1 METGGERLK
10 TFEELKC
17 WQAAR
22 ELRVFIGKEIVGRL
36 PGAEKFRLADQII
49 RAARS
54 VSANI
59 AEGYGRFHYRDNAKF
74 CSNARGSCWEV
85 LDHLILARD
94 ENFISEDVLKEGRR
108 LVEITVKL
116 VNGYMRYLKSRSGA

>member
-1 METGGERLK
+1 METGAERLG

-22 ELRVFIGKEIVGRL
+22 ELRIFISKEIVGRL
-36 PGAEKFRLADQII
+36 PGYEKFRLADQVI

-85 LDHLILARD
+85 LDHLLLAGD
-94 ENFISEDVLKEGRR
+94 ENFISEEVLKEGRR

-116 VNGYMRYLKSRSGA
+116 INGYMRYLKKAG